1 MASEPTAKE
10 LTEWLAE
17 LPVSDD
23 DHPGV
28 VLDFDDDEMGPAWRC
43 LATDSYMT
51 HDHALALWFTAATLW
66 LWERE
71 YWVKPPTDGG
81 NAGWL
86 LRHNRVSKC
95 DLLDSGPYAALA
107 AAVRRVR
114 AEEGKR

>member
-1 MASEPTAKE
+1 MREVTAEELATWLGELPEEARPNICIERRPDAHLNTASEWYRDGE
-10 LTEWLAE
+10 QLM
-17 LPVSDD
+17 
-23 DHPGV
+23 
-28 VLDFDDDEMGPAWRC
+28 DDEV
-43 LATDSYMT
+43 
-51 HDHALALWFTAATLW
+51 LALWFTAATLW
-66 LWERE
+66 MWERE